1 MPETTTAATTTDLR
15 PLWADAR
22 RRQPQASVPSPCIS
36 VCRLDDAGHGCVG
49 CQRSLAEIREWSRM
63 DDAAKRAIWA
73 RIDPA
78 SAEAA

>member
-1 MPETTTAATTTDLR
+1 MPDTTATTSESR
-15 PLWADAR
+15 PRWADAR

-36 VCRLDDAGHGCVG
+36 VCRLDEAGDGCVG
-49 CQRSLAEIREWSRM
+49 CLRSLAEIREWSRM
-63 DDAAKRAIWA
+63 SDEDKRAIWQ